1 MIVLSNQGLSTTI
14 LTTAGKPMNL
24 AKFNPSFL
32 ATTLSV
38 ALLSVVTGATLTAC
52 ASTSAAPQTQKMQKR
67 HPANAKNFEQRLQAM
82 QANARAAANAS
93 ISAAQAV
100 TLVQKQT
107 ASTRIV
113 GVRYHDSSNRP
124 NPNPARMAN
133 NANNNIVGYRVM
145 TLNANGQPQ
154 LYIVNASNGQVTQAT
169 MPSRPARPQQTNNPN
184 NMGNPNNNQPPAPP
198 ATNISLERAM
208 QLAATQ
214 VGGEAIGAHLGG
226 DKGGKM
232 RHGSRD
238 GQRRPNRDPQMGNTG
253 MPPAANPVQNQ
264 PTRTPSYQIEVVKG
278 QEVYHVKVDAQTG
291 AVSDVK
297 SLNDFKR
304 RAPTQP

>member
-1 MIVLSNQGLSTTI
+1 
-14 LTTAGKPMNL
+14 
-24 AKFNPSFL
+24 
-32 ATTLSV
+32 
-38 ALLSVVTGATLTAC
+38 
-52 ASTSAAPQTQKMQKR
+52 
-67 HPANAKNFEQRLQAM
+67 M

-93 ISAAQAV
+93 ISASQAV
-100 TLVQKQT
+100 ALVQKQT
-107 ASTRIV
+107 ANTRIV
-113 GVRYHDSSNRP
+113 AVHYYDSSNRP
-124 NPNPARMAN
+124 SPNPARIAN

-169 MPSRPARPQQTNNPN
+169 MPSRPSRPARPPQPN
-184 NMGNPNNNQPPAPP
+184 TSNTPNNNQPPAPP
-198 ATNISLERAM
+198 ATNVSLERAM
-208 QLAATQ
+208 QLAASQ

-232 RHGSRD
+232 GHGPRD

-253 MPPAANPVQNQ
+253 MPPAPNPAQNQ
-264 PTRTPSYQIEVVKG
+264 PPRTPSYQIEVVKG
-278 QEVYHVKVDAQTG
+278 KEVYHVKVDAQTG

-297 SLNDFKR
+297 SFNDFKR

>member
-1 MIVLSNQGLSTTI
+1 
-14 LTTAGKPMNL
+14 MNL

-32 ATTLSV
+32 ATGLSV

-52 ASTSAAPQTQKMQKR
+52 ASTSAAPQAQKMQKR

-82 QANARAAANAS
+82 QANAQAAANAS
-93 ISAAQAV
+93 ISASQAV
-100 TLVQKQT
+100 ALVQKQT
-107 ASTRIV
+107 ANTRIV
-113 GVRYHDSSNRP
+113 GVHYYDSSNRP
-124 NPNPARMAN
+124 NPNPARSGN

-154 LYIVNASNGQVTQAT
+154 LYIVNASNGQVTQAS
-169 MPSRPARPQQTNNPN
+169 MPSRPARPPQPNTPN
-184 NMGNPNNNQPPAPP
+184 NIGNPNHQPPAPP
-198 ATNISLERAM
+198 AINISLERAM
-208 QLAATQ
+208 QLAASQ

-226 DKGGKM
+226 DKGDKM
-232 RHGSRD
+232 GHGPRD

-253 MPPAANPVQNQ
+253 MPPAANPAQNQ
-264 PTRTPSYQIEVVKG
+264 PPRTPSYQIDVVKG

-297 SLNDFKR
+297 SLNDFNR

>member
-1 MIVLSNQGLSTTI
+1 
-14 LTTAGKPMNL
+14 MNL

-32 ATTLSV
+32 ATGLSV

-52 ASTSAAPQTQKMQKR
+52 ASTSAAPQAQKMQKR

-82 QANARAAANAS
+82 QVNAQAAANAS
-93 ISAAQAV
+93 ISASQAV
-100 TLVQKQT
+100 ALVQKQT
-107 ASTRIV
+107 ANTRIV

-169 MPSRPARPQQTNNPN
+169 MPSRPSRPSGPARPQQNNNTN

-226 DKGGKM
+226 NKGGKM
-232 RHGSRD
+232 GHGPRD
-238 GQRRPNRDPQMGNTG
+238 GHRRFNRDPQMGNTG
-253 MPPAANPVQNQ
+253 MPPAPNPAQNQ
-264 PTRTPSYQIEVVKG
+264 PPRTPSYQIEVVKG
-278 QEVYHVKVDAQTG
+278 KEVYHVKVDAQTG

>member
-1 MIVLSNQGLSTTI
+1 M
-14 LTTAGKPMNL
+14 KL

-32 ATTLSV
+32 ATGLSV

-52 ASTSAAPQTQKMQKR
+52 ASTSAAPQAQKMQKR

-82 QANARAAANAS
+82 QANAQAAANAS
-93 ISAAQAV
+93 ISASQAV
-100 TLVQKQT
+100 ALVQKQT
-107 ASTRIV
+107 ANTRIV
-113 GVRYHDSSNRP
+113 GVHYYDSSNRP
-124 NPNPARMAN
+124 NPNPARIAN
-133 NANNNIVGYRVM
+133 NADDNIVGYRVM
-145 TLNANGQPQ
+145 TLSANGQPQ
-154 LYIVNASNGQVTQAT
+154 LYIVNTSNGQVTQAS
-169 MPSRPARPQQTNNPN
+169 MPSRPQQPN
-184 NMGNPNNNQPPAPP
+184 NMGNPNNQPPAPP

-208 QLAATQ
+208 QLAASQ

-232 RHGSRD
+232 GHGPRD
-238 GQRRPNRDPQMGNTG
+238 SQRRFNRDPQMGNTG
-253 MPPAANPVQNQ
+253 MPPAPNPTQNQ
-264 PTRTPSYQIEVVKG
+264 SPRTPSYQIEVVKG
-278 QEVYHVKVDAQTG
+278 KEVYHVKVDAQTG

>member
-1 MIVLSNQGLSTTI
+1 
-14 LTTAGKPMNL
+14 MNL
-24 AKFNPSFL
+24 AKFTPPFL
-32 ATTLSV
+32 ATGLSV
-38 ALLSVVTGATLTAC
+38 ALLSVITGVTVTAC
-52 ASTSAAPQTQKMQKR
+52 ASTSAAPQAQKMQKR

-82 QANARAAANAS
+82 QANAQAAANAS
-93 ISAAQAV
+93 ISASQAV
-100 TLVQKQT
+100 ALVQKQ
-107 ASTRIV
+107 AANTRIV
-113 GVRYHDSSNRP
+113 GVHYYDSSNRP
-124 NPNPARMAN
+124 NPNPARIAN

-169 MPSRPARPQQTNNPN
+169 MRSRPSRPARPQRTN
-184 NMGNPNNNQPPAPP
+184 NPNNNQPLAI
-198 ATNISLERAM
+198 NISLERAM
-208 QLAATQ
+208 QLAASQ

-232 RHGSRD
+232 GHGPRD
-238 GQRRPNRDPQMGNTG
+238 GHRRFNRDPQMGNTG
-253 MPPAANPVQNQ
+253 MPPAPNPAQNQ
-264 PTRTPSYQIEVVKG
+264 PPRTPSYQIEVVKG
-278 QEVYHVKVDAQTG
+278 QEVYHVKVNAQTG